1 VASALSQV
9 YHWART
15 ISRAALLI
23 TIALIGAIHLA
34 GSSLSLSAQLVIA
47 LIGLAI
53 GIPHGAIDHLI
64 SIPKEPR
71 SRFFLY
77 IAGYVAIAVVA
88 GIAIATWNLVAFDLV
103 LIMSGLHFGF
113 GDASFINESRSASS
127 QKGEP
132 LWVEI
137 LYALPAGFLPI
148 VLPLTDHRTLS
159 ALERIRPA
167 LVNWSGTNT
176 QTLRTSIFILTA
188 ISLIALLLTKRFG
201 LAIDICL
208 LALLSI
214 FAPPLVAF
222 AIYFGLWHA
231 LRHTAR
237 LIPRLPKAVA
247 FADAGATR
255 SAFIAAVVPG
265 LYAVG
270 GSFALAAILMVASP
284 QKFSSSLLWSVL
296 VIIWALT
303 VPHMLSTARLDR
315 ASLKGI
321 FPLR

>member
-15 ISRAALLI
+15 ISRAALLV

-64 SIPKEPR
+64 SIPTHPR

-113 GDASFINESRSASS
+113 GDASFINEGRSASS

-176 QTLRTSIFILTA
+176 QALRTSIFILTA
-188 ISLIALLLTKRFG
+188 ISLIALLLTKRIG
-201 LAIDICL
+201 LAIDIGL

-237 LIPRLPKAVA
+237 LIPHLPKAVT

-315 ASLKGI
+315 ASLKGL

>member
-15 ISRAALLI
+15 ISRAALLV

-47 LIGLAI
+47 LIRLAI

-64 SIPKEPR
+64 SIPTHPR

-77 IAGYVAIAVVA
+77 IAGYVGIAVVA
-88 GIAIATWNLVAFDLV
+88 GVAIATWNLVAFDLV

-113 GDASFINESRSASS
+113 GDASFINEGRSASS
-127 QKGEP
+127 QKSEP

-176 QTLRTSIFILTA
+176 QALRTSIFILTA
-188 ISLIALLLTKRFG
+188 ISLIALLLTKRIG
-201 LAIDICL
+201 LAVDISL

-237 LIPRLPKAVA
+237 LIPHLPKAVA
-247 FADAGATR
+247 FADAGSTR

-270 GSFALAAILMVASP
+270 GSFALAAALMIASP

-315 ASLKGI
+315 ASLKGL